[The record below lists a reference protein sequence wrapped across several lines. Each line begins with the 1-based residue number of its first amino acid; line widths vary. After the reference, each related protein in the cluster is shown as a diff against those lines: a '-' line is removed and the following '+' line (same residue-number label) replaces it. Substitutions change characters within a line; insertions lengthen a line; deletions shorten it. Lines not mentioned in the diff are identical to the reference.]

1 MRFDRCVD
9 QLNPKLQFR
18 RDSLMA
24 DDGQEVMSKKRPLP
38 VNRLATPRN
47 HRVTVDP
54 TGKLT
59 QEQVEAETVM
69 NA

>member
-1 MRFDRCVD
+1 
-9 QLNPKLQFR
+9 
-18 RDSLMA
+18 MA
-24 DDGQEVMSKKRPLP
+24 DDGQEVISKKRPLP